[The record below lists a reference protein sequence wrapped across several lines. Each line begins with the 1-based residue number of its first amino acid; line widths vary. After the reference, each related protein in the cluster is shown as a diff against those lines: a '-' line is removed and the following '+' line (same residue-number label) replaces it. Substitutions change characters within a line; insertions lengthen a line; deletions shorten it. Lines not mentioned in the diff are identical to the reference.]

1 MRVHFLALAVALLCA
16 TPSHATDVKTLLA
29 APRQRIETAD
39 YRASGHLIRVDANG
53 NRLSF
58 PITIKAHWFP
68 GVLRVLLEFGSVSK
82 TSADSSVSGHAPTH
96 ILLEMRPSGRNV
108 VQIAH
113 PGDAT
118 AATLPSEKWNDGP
131 LDAGFSYEDFL
142 EAQYFWAGQT
152 ALDKARFGARDCDVV
167 KSMPG
172 AADKTHYAEVTT
184 WLDHDIGFPLHVEKT
199 LKGGTVKEFTYFG
212 LRQTGGVWSAHQV
225 EAKIRGQ
232 AGSTL
237 LIIDRGTPKSN
248 LSLKDFS
255 SAQLTH
261 F

>member
-1 MRVHFLALAVALLCA
+1 MRVSSLALAVALVCA
-16 TPSHATDVKTLLA
+16 TPSYGADVKTLLA
-29 APRQRIETAD
+29 VPRQRIETAD

-68 GVLRVLLEFGSVSK
+68 GALRVLLEIGSVSK
-82 TSADSSVSGHAPTH
+82 ASTDSLVNSHAPTH
-96 ILLEMRPSGRNV
+96 ILLEMWPNKQNV

-113 PGDAT
+113 RGDAT
-118 AATLPSEKWNDGP
+118 AATLPFENWSDGP
-131 LDAGFSYEDFL
+131 LGAGFSYEDFL

-152 ALDKARFGARDCDVV
+152 ALDKAKFGARDCDVV
-167 KSMPG
+167 KSTPG
-172 AADKTHYAEVTT
+172 ATDKTHYAEVTT
-184 WLDHDIGFPLHVEKT
+184 WLDHDTDFPVYVEKT
-199 LKGGTVKEFTYFG
+199 LKGGTVKQFTYFG
-212 LRQTGGVWSAHQV
+212 LRQNGGVWSAHQV

-237 LIIDRGTPKSN
+237 LIIDRGMPKAN
-248 LSLKDFS
+248 LSMKDFS